1 MTANTTYNDFKNLEL
16 IKTGN
21 SEVIKSVTAAMEKS
35 DENFSEDYNK
45 ILNLTAISIKMHAN
59 SNFKDSEFL
68 EINEIDKI
76 KSSLANYTNQNK
88 RVEAFKNELIED
100 LTDFQKRIRTNHIKK
115 IVDLTKE
122 KQLYEMEI
130 NSIQNETQQQTKGGL
145 FQIRWPANTEK
156 RETEGR
162 IAAMQAKIQNL
173 KQKILHLEQTKPVAT
188 EKDLL
193 LYRMHMKEKYAR

>member
-1 MTANTTYNDFKNLEL
+1 MTANATHNEFKNLEL
-16 IKTGN
+16 SKAGN
-21 SEVIKSVTAAMEKS
+21 SAVINNVTAAKGQSEQ
-35 DENFSEDYNK
+35 NFSEDYNK
-45 ILNLTAISIKMHAN
+45 ILNLTAISIRMHAT

-88 RVEAFKNELIED
+88 VVEDFKNEIIDD
-100 LTDFQKRIRTNHIKK
+100 LTDFQKRIRTNHIQK

-130 NSIQNETQQQTKGGL
+130 NSIHNEAQKSAKGGL
-145 FQIRWPANTEK
+145 FQIKWPATAEK
-156 RETEGR
+156 KETEGR
-162 IAAMQAKIQNL
+162 IAAMQAKVQNL
-173 KQKILHLEQTKPVAT
+173 KQKISHLEQAKPFAS
-188 EKDLL
+188 EKDIL